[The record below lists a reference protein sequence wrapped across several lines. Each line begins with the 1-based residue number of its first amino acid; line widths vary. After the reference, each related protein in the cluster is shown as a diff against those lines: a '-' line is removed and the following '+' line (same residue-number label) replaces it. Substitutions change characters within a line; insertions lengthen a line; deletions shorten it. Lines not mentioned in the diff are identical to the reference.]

1 MNSRLALF
9 LWFLAIFI
17 TLKSHSQDFNSG
29 FSKEEYLQMMLISAR
44 TSANAAY
51 YSDLPEPESFK
62 CDYKSPVTGMDNRW
76 DLWTDSASNAVIS
89 IRGTTASKQSWMA
102 NVYAAMVPAKG
113 EIIYDT
119 NKVFQYQLAN
129 NPDASVH
136 VGWLLS
142 LAYLNSGILHKLD
155 SCYQVGVK
163 NVYLT
168 GHSQGGAITYLLTAH
183 LRQLQRQKKLP
194 EDMHFKTY
202 CSAAPKPG
210 NLYFAYEYEN
220 LVGEGW
226 AYNVVN
232 AADWVPQ
239 TPISI
244 QTLDDFNPTNPF
256 LNAKKR
262 IRKLKFPRDIIFRK
276 VFNKLN
282 KPTQKA
288 QKNYQKYL
296 GNKAGKLVMEDLPG
310 FEAPIY
316 SNSNDYVRTG
326 QTIVMIP
333 DEQYYKVYPE
343 SEEKV
348 FIHHVHRPYLF
359 LLERLNP

>member
-1 MNSRLALF
+1 
-9 LWFLAIFI
+9 
-17 TLKSHSQDFNSG
+17 
-29 FSKEEYLQMMLISAR
+29 
-44 TSANAAY
+44 
-51 YSDLPEPESFK
+51 
-62 CDYKSPVTGMDNRW
+62 
-76 DLWTDSASNAVIS
+76 
-89 IRGTTASKQSWMA
+89 
-102 NVYAAMVPAKG
+102 
-113 EIIYDT
+113 
-119 NKVFQYQLAN
+119 
-129 NPDASVH
+129 
-136 VGWLLS
+136 
-142 LAYLNSGILHKLD
+142 
-155 SCYQVGVK
+155 
-163 NVYLT
+163 
-168 GHSQGGAITYLLTAH
+168 